1 MWDFIVVVFW
11 VVVIPLTFIAFVVL
25 RGYNALRRLA
35 EEISEAWSN
44 IGVSARK
51 QVSLI
56 KQLIEV
62 VKGYQDSEKLV
73 MLQVSDD
80 MSSASAVANLHQQA
94 GLVMSSV
101 SGLAQRFPELKAN
114 EQYQRLITSIQ
125 ECESTLERARQH
137 YNGSVKAYNQRRS
150 SVPHVFYA
158 STLGF
163 KAASYLEFDGNNE
176 QGEVGALA
184 IFASDADGEQL
195 NRLIGAAGAKAKRL
209 GEKAMTGSVSMANK
223 AIAGGK
229 VLAESAK
236 EKADEFKQSLE
247 EKARQAAATAAASA
261 PGSAVPH
268 ASTQTG
274 PTSNPAPD
282 NKN

>member
-1 MWDFIVVVFW
+1 MWDFIVAAFR
-11 VVVIPLTFIAFVVL
+11 VIVIALAVLAFVVL

-137 YNGSVKAYNQRRS
+137 YNGSVKGYNHR
-150 SVPHVFYA
+150 
-158 STLGF
+158 
-163 KAASYLEFDGNNE
+163 
-176 QGEVGALA
+176 
-184 IFASDADGEQL
+184 
-195 NRLIGAAGAKAKRL
+195 
-209 GEKAMTGSVSMANK
+209 
-223 AIAGGK
+223 AIA
-229 VLAESAK
+229 
-236 EKADEFKQSLE
+236 
-247 EKARQAAATAAASA
+247 
-261 PGSAVPH
+261 
-268 ASTQTG
+268 
-274 PTSNPAPD
+274 
-282 NKN
+282 